1 MMSSGQISDLQES
14 NETYIFGK
22 HMTRAIQKYNFYL
35 FWTSISKVMAISHD
49 SGPKI
54 CRFYV

>member
-1 MMSSGQISDLQES
+1 MSSGKISDLQEP

-35 FWTSISKVMAISHD
+35 FWTSISKVMAI
-49 SGPKI
+49 
-54 CRFYV
+54 